1 MQLWGHGLRARQ
13 VRGPLVFGEDPGLV
27 TVEGRRYQ
35 CQRCEAMIIV
45 EPRSVLRYR
54 HFSASAITMALS
66 LFGVEGAS
74 AAKVRRRVSPWRTI
88 GHAACL
94 GWVTLHRWIDVARQG
109 RLLPSMRHP
118 AAGDDREVAARVARA
133 VASRA
138 PPPWDASVTARAF
151 AGAALPA

>member
-13 VRGPLVFGEDPGLV
+13 VRGPLAFGEDPDLV

-35 CQRCEAMIIV
+35 CQICEALIIV
-45 EPRSVLRYR
+45 EPCSVLRYR
-54 HFSASAITMALS
+54 HFSASAIVMALA
-66 LFGVEGAS
+66 LFGLEGAS
-74 AAKVRRRVSPWRTI
+74 AAQVRRRVSPWRTV
-88 GHAACL
+88 GHAACR

-109 RLLPSMRHP
+109 RLLPAMRHR
-118 AAGDDREVAARVARA
+118 AAGDDRGVAARVARA

-138 PPPWDASVTARAF
+138 PPPWDASVAARAF

>member
-13 VRGPLVFGEDPGLV
+13 VRGPLAIGEDPCLV
-27 TVEGRRYQ
+27 TVDGRRYQ
-35 CQRCEAMIIV
+35 CRICEAVIIV

-54 HFSASAITMALS
+54 HFSGSAIAMALA
-66 LFGVEGAS
+66 LFGVEGTS
-74 AAKVRRRVSPWRTI
+74 AIEVRRRVSPWRTV
-88 GHAACL
+88 GHAACR

-109 RLLPSMRHP
+109 ELLPAVRHR
-118 AAGDDREVAARVARA
+118 AAGDDRGVAARVARA

-138 PPPWDASVTARAF
+138 PPPWDAPIAARAF

>member
-13 VRGPLVFGEDPGLV
+13 VRGPLAFGGDPALV

-35 CQRCEAMIIV
+35 CQICEAVIIV

-54 HFSASAITMALS
+54 HFSASAIAMALG

-74 AAKVRRRVSPWRTI
+74 AVEVRRRASPWRTV
-88 GHAACL
+88 GHDACR
-94 GWVTLHRWIDVARQG
+94 GWVTVHRWIEVARQG
-109 RLLPSMRHP
+109 QLLPAVRHR
-118 AAGDDREVAARVARA
+118 AAGDDRGVAARVARA

-138 PPPWDASVTARAF
+138 PPPWNASVTARAF
-151 AGAALPA
+151 AGAALPG

>member
-1 MQLWGHGLRARQ
+1 VQLWGHGLRTRQ
-13 VRGPLVFGEDPGLV
+13 VRGPLAFGAPADLV
-27 TVEGRRYQ
+27 TVDGRRYQ
-35 CQRCEAMIIV
+35 CQICEAVSIV

-54 HFSASAITMALS
+54 HFSASAIAMALA

-74 AAKVRRRVSPWRTI
+74 PIQVRRRVSPWRTV
-88 GHAACL
+88 GHAAYR

-109 RLLPSMRHP
+109 ELLPAVRHR
-118 AAGDDREVAARVARA
+118 AAGDDRGVAARIARA

-138 PPPWDASVTARAF
+138 PPPWDAPVPARAF

>member
-13 VRGPLVFGEDPGLV
+13 VRGPLGFGEEPCLV

-35 CQRCEAMIIV
+35 CQICEAVIVV

-54 HFSASAITMALS
+54 HFSGSAIAMALA
-66 LFGVEGAS
+66 LFGVEAIP
-74 AAKVRRRVSPWRTI
+74 AAQVRRRVSPWRTV
-88 GHAACL
+88 GHAACR
-94 GWVTLHRWIDVARQG
+94 GWVTLRRWIDVARQG
-109 RLLPSMRHP
+109 RLLSAVRHR
-118 AAGDDREVAARVARA
+118 AAGDDRGVAARIARA

-138 PPPWDASVTARAF
+138 PPPWDAPVATRAF